1 MNRQMTFR
9 QQIQRRKC
17 FATII
22 KIVDGFI
29 DYSQIVCITNTIQ
42 HMHDALTGKWVA
54 NIFYIQHQ
62 MFSTACSI
70 LKHFYILSLYK
81 NVCPIPHFKQRYL
94 DYV

>member
-1 MNRQMTFR
+1 
-9 QQIQRRKC
+9 
-17 FATII
+17 
-22 KIVDGFI
+22 
-29 DYSQIVCITNTIQ
+29 
-42 HMHDALTGKWVA
+42 
-54 NIFYIQHQ
+54 